1 VNNGTSQIQGLATNV
16 EQLCMDLGCTAQPP
30 GALRPPDAPNLLN
43 DIRQLAHG
51 MQMRDQNLAELHAS
65 VNGLLEVISAET
77 RQGSGVP
84 PAPPSEQCSLTYS
97 HQGIQVIAGML
108 ERQRLDH
115 ERLLRTFT
123 NGTQFCCQ
131 RRSFIDP

>member
-1 VNNGTSQIQGLATNV
+1 MQWLESFVDHGTSQIQGLATNV

-30 GALRPPDAPNLLN
+30 GALRPNLLN

-51 MQMRDQNLAELHAS
+51 MQTRDQNLAELHAS

-84 PAPPSEQCSLTYS
+84 PSPRSAFGTMLVDLQSPRNPSHCWHAREAT
-97 HQGIQVIAGML
+97 
-108 ERQRLDH
+108 
-115 ERLLRTFT
+115 
-123 NGTQFCCQ
+123 
-131 RRSFIDP
+131 P

>member
-1 VNNGTSQIQGLATNV
+1 MNNGTSQIQGLATNV

-30 GALRPPDAPNLLN
+30 GALQPPDAPNLLN
-43 DIRQLAHG
+43 DIRQLACG

-84 PAPPSEQCSLTYS
+84 PRFRNNA
-97 HQGIQVIAGML
+97 
-108 ERQRLDH
+108 R
-115 ERLLRTFT
+115 
-123 NGTQFCCQ
+123 
-131 RRSFIDP
+131 